1 MTADGAMITETVTA
15 VTGTA
20 TVGGTGIRVT
30 DDATDSDHESAWPA
44 SGPFSDGPGAQGYVT
59 PPGPGPTPAVRPG
72 PGPGPL
78 APNRD
83 RTTVASG

>member
-30 DDATDSDHESAWPA
+30 DDATDSDHESW
-44 SGPFSDGPGAQGYVT
+44 Q
-59 PPGPGPTPAVRPG
+59 PPGTPAGPSVTARVRK
-72 PGPGPL
+72 
-78 APNRD
+78 A
-83 RTTVASG
+83 T